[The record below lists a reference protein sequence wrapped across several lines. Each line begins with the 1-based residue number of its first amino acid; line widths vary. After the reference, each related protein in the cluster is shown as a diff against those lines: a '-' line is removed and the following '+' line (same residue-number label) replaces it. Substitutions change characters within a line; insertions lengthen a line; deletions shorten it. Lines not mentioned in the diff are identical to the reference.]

1 MIYKVSEEFIDKD
14 INPFTNKEYD
24 SSWIAYCLTDSEEY
38 EVMVGGGLKS
48 IYTLKV
54 SKKHSKWKMSLM
66 DFIEFQTRHNKNII
80 LSVSD
85 DDLYEAKIAYNHHYF
100 NEPYLRDYEPQVM
113 VHSTSI
119 DCWQSIKKD
128 NCLKSWNILSNERK
142 DWERKP
148 IGNQLGDP
156 EDFMDYI
163 MFSDGGISSEIVV
176 LSKQNGKILTNPDN
190 YYEPGV
196 RLYFDM
202 RKVAE
207 DGLLIRD
214 GCHLKVKDT
223 LPLSPYLIWAADW
236 KSVGLSSRHS
246 TPSEF
251 TCKANSC
258 FNKIYGKMIFE
269 SF

>member
-1 MIYKVSEEFIDKD
+1 MQCKMCEQQNNIKNDPYFIMELETGYVILGCFQRFKGYTVF
-14 INPFTNKEYD
+14 NCKEH
-24 SSWIAYCLTDSEEY
+24 
-38 EVMVGGGLKS
+38 G
-48 IYTLKV
+48 
-54 SKKHSKWKMSLM
+54 
-66 DFIEFQTRHNKNII
+66 
-80 LSVSD
+80 
-85 DDLYEAKIAYNHHYF
+85 
-100 NEPYLRDYEPQVM
+100 
-113 VHSTSI
+113 
-119 DCWQSIKKD
+119 
-128 NCLKSWNILSNERK
+128 
-142 DWERKP
+142 
-148 IGNQLGDP
+148 
-156 EDFMDYI
+156 
-163 MFSDGGISSEIVV
+163 
-176 LSKQNGKILTNPDN
+176 
-190 YYEPGV
+190 PGV